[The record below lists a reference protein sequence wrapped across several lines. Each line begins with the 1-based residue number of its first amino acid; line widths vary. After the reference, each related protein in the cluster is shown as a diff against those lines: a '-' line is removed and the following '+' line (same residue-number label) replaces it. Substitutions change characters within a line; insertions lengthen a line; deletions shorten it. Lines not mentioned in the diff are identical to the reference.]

1 MDLQV
6 HSTPLAPAQWLS
18 SALAERVPPG
28 AGRRSTRVLHS
39 TFSYLTR
46 FSRQEEQLRSH
57 ENKMKQIADELA
69 EHKLHPV
76 EKSLKSKEAE
86 EYRLKEHYL
95 IFEVKELS
103 SFL

>member
-1 MDLQV
+1 M
-6 HSTPLAPAQWLS
+6 P
-18 SALAERVPPG
+18 
-28 AGRRSTRVLHS
+28 AGRQRRGSCPPASAH
-39 TFSYLTR
+39 LTH

-95 IFEVKELS
+95 IFEVKEPA

>member
-1 MDLQV
+1 
-6 HSTPLAPAQWLS
+6 
-18 SALAERVPPG
+18 
-28 AGRRSTRVLHS
+28 
-39 TFSYLTR
+39 
-46 FSRQEEQLRSH
+46 
-57 ENKMKQIADELA
+57 MKQIADELA

-103 SFL
+103 SFP

>member
-1 MDLQV
+1 
-6 HSTPLAPAQWLS
+6 
-18 SALAERVPPG
+18 
-28 AGRRSTRVLHS
+28 
-39 TFSYLTR
+39 
-46 FSRQEEQLRSH
+46 
-57 ENKMKQIADELA
+57 MKQIADELE
-69 EHKLHPV
+69 EHKSHPV